1 MVHEPTFSFTIP
13 SYDDTVLE
21 CRVYNPPHP
30 VLNSVDRQW
39 SPRGAVVAH
48 PYAPMGGCFDDNV
61 VMTIAAE
68 LLKQEFVVGT
78 FNFRYGQRPLRLTTH
93 HDKILTG
100 GATEGRDAQEGERAG
115 RLRRNSKTIYISL
128 DSSCIMWMVFG
139 LLNRVQILQGSP
151 NQRFHPMYLHTTW
164 LQMRSIHKMLQ

>member
-1 MVHEPTFSFTIP
+1 MVLEPTFSFTIP

-21 CRVYNPPHP
+21 CRVYNPPYS

-61 VMTIAAE
+61 VLTIAAE

-78 FNFRYGQRPLRLTTH
+78 FNFR
-93 HDKILTG
+93 
-100 GATEGRDAQEGERAG
+100 
-115 RLRRNSKTIYISL
+115 
-128 DSSCIMWMVFG
+128 
-139 LLNRVQILQGSP
+139 
-151 NQRFHPMYLHTTW
+151 
-164 LQMRSIHKMLQ
+164 